1 MFRLFATGKAGWGF
15 CFMKTVT
22 KFQIG
27 CESGN
32 CFQIVHDQ
40 SNDKYGI
47 AYLEWKK
54 DHWKPIDSILFT
66 KNEAEC
72 LVKFLEL
79 TFQFSNS

>member
-1 MFRLFATGKAGWGF
+1 
-15 CFMKTVT
+15 MKPVT

-27 CESGN
+27 CEGGEY

-40 SNDKYGI
+40 SSDRYGI
-47 AYLEWKK
+47 AYLEWRK
-54 DHWKPIDSILFT
+54 DHWKPIDSIKFT

-79 TFQFSNS
+79 TFQFSKS